1 MFPSI
6 CPYFPI
12 DDILDYEF
20 RENDTADGVLSAI
33 TPYKMALY
41 PFISEQRTFGYSDI
55 TEGNKNNPNLILEH
69 FEQAKKKLGTFH
81 RISHYFNYR

>member
-1 MFPSI
+1 M
-6 CPYFPI
+6 
-12 DDILDYEF
+12 
-20 RENDTADGVLSAI
+20 V
-33 TPYKMALY
+33 LY

-69 FEQAKKKLGTFH
+69 FERAKNKLGTFH

>member
-1 MFPSI
+1 
-6 CPYFPI
+6 
-12 DDILDYEF
+12 
-20 RENDTADGVLSAI
+20 
-33 TPYKMALY
+33 MALY

-69 FEQAKKKLGTFH
+69 FERAKKKLGTFH